1 MPLYLCAAKDSAIP
15 QSAKQQIAQSITDV
29 HCRITGAPPTFVHVF
44 FFASDK
50 LAMLH
55 NIWGGSESETP
66 YQLFGNIRAG
76 RNDDTKEALIANM
89 CEGVADI
96 LDVPVADVSMATRDV
111 EAKWVMEGGD
121 LLPEPGEEAAWLE
134 RHNQKLAETK
144 AHIDNDS

>member
-1 MPLYLCAAKDSAIP
+1 
-15 QSAKQQIAQSITDV
+15 
-29 HCRITGAPPTFVHVF
+29 
-44 FFASDK
+44 
-50 LAMLH
+50 
-55 NIWGGSESETP
+55 
-66 YQLFGNIRAG
+66 
-76 RNDDTKEALIANM
+76 M